1 MLPQQDA
8 QENVSSGTLKGDYH
22 ENLNGALYPLSL
34 LGTPIDMGQSWS
46 GAMLICTESKF
57 SYYFMWQ
64 LLFFLSQSL
73 GIYGI

>member
-22 ENLNGALYPLSL
+22 ENLDGALYPLSL

-46 GAMLICTESKF
+46 GAMLSVRIKIF
-57 SYYFMWQ
+57 
-64 LLFFLSQSL
+64 LLFHVAITLLS
-73 GIYGI
+73 